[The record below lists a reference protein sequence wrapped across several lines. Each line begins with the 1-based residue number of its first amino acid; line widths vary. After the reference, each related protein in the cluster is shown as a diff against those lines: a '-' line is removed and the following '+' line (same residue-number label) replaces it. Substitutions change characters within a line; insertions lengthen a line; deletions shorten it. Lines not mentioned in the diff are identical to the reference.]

1 MAALDDL
8 LDAQR
13 ELLQRFLRRLALEP
27 DDALQRVR
35 IDRDGA
41 GVLIGLH
48 DLSLRRLGPAGV
60 EFEVLLREIE
70 PQPLDLLQ
78 LLDLDGAGAC
88 LRGGRSGGKGC
99 GGQSPGAYAPLE
111 VHRPTPPPSAPAR
124 GAGSPRSRRFVARS
138 RPGSAGSAPG

>member
-13 ELLQRFLRRLALEP
+13 ELLHRFLRRLALEP

-48 DLSLRRLGPAGV
+48 DLPLRRLGPAGV

-70 PQPLDLLQ
+70 RQPLDLLQ
-78 LLDLDGAGAC
+78 LLDLDGASAC
-88 LRGGRSGGKGC
+88 L
-99 GGQSPGAYAPLE
+99 
-111 VHRPTPPPSAPAR
+111 
-124 GAGSPRSRRFVARS
+124 
-138 RPGSAGSAPG
+138 GSAGAWSCEGQSECAGADLPWRGQCCFSSRSTRSRSSSSCFCTVS